1 MLKNVLFKHNFKLK
15 TINIKGPD
23 KVSSFPTKF
32 QPNKIPA
39 QINSHPQKIPTKKNQ
54 ARSLTMHDVTA

>member
-1 MLKNVLFKHNFKLK
+1 MLKNVLFKHSFKLK

-23 KVSSFPTKF
+23 KVSSFATKF

-39 QINSHPQKIPTKKNQ
+39 QINPHLQKIPTKKKSSQVINY
-54 ARSLTMHDVTA
+54 A

>member
-1 MLKNVLFKHNFKLK
+1 MLKNVLFKHSFKLK

-39 QINSHPQKIPTKKNQ
+39 QINPHLQKIPTKKKSSQVINY
-54 ARSLTMHDVTA
+54 A